1 MRRKTGFAL
10 AVAGCAAAV
19 LSVTPTA
26 GAADLGPDV
35 EVTITGPAGPVKGGS
50 KVTYTATV
58 INHGP
63 GSAPGT
69 IAMVSVDGQ
78 ARVNSAT
85 PSAGSCA
92 SNKSYVKGYRCSL
105 DTLAQGTS
113 VVITVVATVQR
124 KAGTTR
130 AYVQAAH
137 ELGNDANGM
146 NNEAWTATTVG

>member
-1 MRRKTGFAL
+1 MRTKLAL

-19 LSVTPTA
+19 VSAAPTA
-26 GAADLGPDV
+26 GAADVGPDI
-35 EVTITGPAGPVKGGS
+35 EASITGPAGPVKGGS

-58 INHGP
+58 TNHGP
-63 GSAPGT
+63 GAAPGT
-69 IAMVSVDGQ
+69 VAMIAVDGQ

-85 PSAGSCA
+85 PSSGTCA
-92 SNKSYVKGYRCSL
+92 PNKLVKGYRCSL
-105 DTLAQGTS
+105 GSIAQGAS
-113 VVITVVATVQR
+113 VTVTVVATVQR
-124 KAGTTR
+124 KPGTTR